1 MAEPQGNPA
10 SSPSNAWIDVIS
22 DVAFLVM
29 DLQELRHPELSS
41 AFLNAYLE
49 QTGDYRALVV
59 LRWYLVYR
67 ALVRSKVALFRARQL
82 NHEQPLDTK
91 QLEPVHAY
99 IRLAAQLM
107 QPMKRRMWIT
117 HGASGSGKT
126 TGSQQIVEQQGA
138 IRVRSD
144 IERKRLFKTS
154 KVDNFDNEIGR
165 GIYSPSISNATYERL
180 SEISSCILQSGFD
193 VIVDATF
200 LKHSD
205 CERFRRLA
213 ETEGAEFRILDFQT
227 DEATLQQRITQRRL
241 TRHDASDATLEVL
254 AAQLRTQ
261 EPLTADEL
269 KVTVRLNDR

>member
-1 MAEPQGNPA
+1 
-10 SSPSNAWIDVIS
+10 
-22 DVAFLVM
+22 
-29 DLQELRHPELSS
+29 
-41 AFLNAYLE
+41 
-49 QTGDYRALVV
+49 
-59 LRWYLVYR
+59 
-67 ALVRSKVALFRARQL
+67 
-82 NHEQPLDTK
+82 
-91 QLEPVHAY
+91 
-99 IRLAAQLM
+99 
-107 QPMKRRMWIT
+107 MWIT

-154 KVDNFDNEIGR
+154 KANIFDREIGR
-165 GIYSPSISNATYERL
+165 GMYSPNASETTYERL

-205 CERFRRLA
+205 RERFRRLA

-227 DEATLQQRITQRRL
+227 DEATLQQRITQRKL

-269 KVTVRLNDR
+269 KVIVRLNDR